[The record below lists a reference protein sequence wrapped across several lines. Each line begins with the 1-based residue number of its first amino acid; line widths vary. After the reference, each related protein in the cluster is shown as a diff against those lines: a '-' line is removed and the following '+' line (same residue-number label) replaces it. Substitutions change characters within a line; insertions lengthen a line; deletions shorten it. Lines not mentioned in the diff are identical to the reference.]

1 MDQPRHNTNRPR
13 AYLNVV
19 LTAIAVLLAL
29 LVLDGRGAR
38 DWSSEARAQV
48 GSPPDDPGASGQA
61 MVSAS
66 EQRKT
71 MIAELRRVA
80 SRLERIESK
89 LATGINVKVTEM
101 PAQKQDGK

>member
-13 AYLNVV
+13 AYLSVV

-38 DWSSEARAQV
+38 EWSSEARAQV
-48 GSPPDDPGASGQA
+48 SQPDDPAASGQA
-61 MVSAS
+61 LVSAS

-89 LATGINVKVTEM
+89 LASGINVKVTEM